1 MEPIYWLIALGAF
14 VIMEMISLGLTS
26 IWFAGGCL
34 VAFLAAL
41 LGAPFWMQIVLSLAV
56 SILLLIFTK
65 PVVEK
70 HLNHNREK
78 TNVDSVKERQGKVVE
93 EIDNFNQKGTVL
105 LDGMEWMAR
114 NAASDEKIPV
124 DTRVVVKE
132 VRGAHVEVI
141 KIEEEEV

>member
-14 VIMEMISLGLTS
+14 VIIEMISLGLTS

-34 VAFLAAL
+34 AAFFAAL
-41 LGAPFWMQIVLSLAV
+41 LGVPLWGQIVLFLAV

-70 HLNHNREK
+70 HLNHNRTR
-78 TNVDSVKERQGKVVE
+78 TNVDGMKDRQGKVIE
-93 EIDNFNQKGTVL
+93 EIDNFNQKGKVL

-124 DTRVVVKE
+124 DTRVTVQE
-132 VRGAHVEVI
+132 VRGAHLEVI
-141 KIEEEEV
+141 SLEK

>member
-1 MEPIYWLIALGAF
+1 MDPIYWLIALGAF
-14 VIMEMISLGLTS
+14 VILEMISLGLTS

-34 VAFLAAL
+34 VAFVAAL
-41 LGAPFWMQIVLSLAV
+41 LGGPFWLQVALALAV

-78 TNVDSVKERQGKVVE
+78 TNVDSVRERQGKVIE

-105 LDGMEWMAR
+105 IDGMEWMAR

-124 DTRVVVKE
+124 DTRVVVQE
-132 VRGAHVEVI
+132 VRGAHVEVVR
-141 KIEEEEV
+141 IEE

>member
-1 MEPIYWLIALGAF
+1 MDPIYWLIGLGAF
-14 VIMEMISLGLTS
+14 VIIEMISLGLTS

-34 VAFLAAL
+34 VGFVAAL
-41 LGAPFWMQIVLSLAV
+41 LGAPFWLQVVLALAV

-78 TNVDSVKERQGKVVE
+78 TNVDSVRERQGKVIE

-105 LDGMEWMAR
+105 IDGMEWMAR

-124 DTRVVVKE
+124 DTRVVVWE
-132 VRGAHVEVI
+132 VRGAHVEVAR
-141 KIEEEEV
+141 IEE

>member
-1 MEPIYWLIALGAF
+1 MDPIYWLVALGVF
-14 VIMEMISLGLTS
+14 VVLEMISLGLTS
-26 IWFAGGCL
+26 IWFAGGWL
-34 VAFLAAL
+34 AAFVAAL
-41 LGAPFWMQIVLSLAV
+41 LGAPFWLQIVLCLGV

-78 TNVDSVKERQGKVVE
+78 TNVDSVKARQGKVIE

-124 DTRVVVKE
+124 GARVMVQE
-132 VRGAHVEVI
+132 VRGAHVEVVE
-141 KIEEEEV
+141 IEE

>member
-1 MEPIYWLIALGAF
+1 MDPIYWLVALGVF
-14 VIMEMISLGLTS
+14 VVLEMISLGLTS

-34 VAFLAAL
+34 VAFVVAL
-41 LGAPFWMQIVLSLAV
+41 LGAPFWMQIVLFLAV

-78 TNVDSVKERQGKVVE
+78 TNVDSVKMRQGKVIE
-93 EIDNFNQKGTVL
+93 EIDNFNQKGAVL

-114 NAASDEKIPV
+114 NAASDEKISV
-124 DTRVVVKE
+124 GARVIVQE
-132 VRGAHVEVI
+132 VRGAHLEVV
-141 KIEEEEV
+141 KIEEEQ